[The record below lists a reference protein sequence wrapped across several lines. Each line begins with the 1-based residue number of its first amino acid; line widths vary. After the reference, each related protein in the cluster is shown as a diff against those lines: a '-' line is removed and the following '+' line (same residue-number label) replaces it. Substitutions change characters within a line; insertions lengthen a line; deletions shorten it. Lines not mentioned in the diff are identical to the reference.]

1 MTSQQFLPM
10 LLPLVLLGVV
20 MAVLFRF
27 FKDRPVPINGVQLW
41 GAVGAV
47 VVVTIVTVVIAML
60 AGRHH

>member
-1 MTSQQFLPM
+1 MTVQQFLPM

-27 FKDRPVPINGVQLW
+27 LKDRPVPIQRTQIW
-41 GAVGAV
+41 GTVIAVIA
-47 VVVTIVTVVIAML
+47 VTIVTLVIAML